1 MTPVKETK
9 EYNRIFRKV
18 LFQVL
23 IDPTRG
29 KLFKDLCD
37 ARGEKA
43 SAVLRNLAYQYTE
56 THADGEDYKDAE
68 SEDMRLMNKA
78 QESRIANGFNWTK
91 KRKTTLKLN
100 IHLELFIREHKNLL
114 FISFLIMQLS

>member
-1 MTPVKETK
+1 MTPVKEPK

-29 KLFKDLCD
+29 KLFKDLCE

-43 SAVLRNLAYQYTE
+43 SAVLRTLAYQYAE
-56 THADGEDYKDAE
+56 KYADTNEYQNAE
-68 SEDMRLMNKA
+68 SEDERLMNKA

-91 KRKTTLKLN
+91 K
-100 IHLELFIREHKNLL
+100 
-114 FISFLIMQLS
+114 

>member
-1 MTPVKETK
+1 MTPVRETK

-29 KLFKDLCD
+29 KLFKNICE
-37 ARGEKA
+37 AKGEKA
-43 SAVLRNLAYQYTE
+43 SAVLRRLAYQYAE
-56 THADGEDYKDAE
+56 TYADVGAYKDAE

-91 KRKTTLKLN
+91 KCKD
-100 IHLELFIREHKNLL
+100 
-114 FISFLIMQLS
+114 

>member
-9 EYNRIFRKV
+9 DYNRIFRKV

-43 SAVLRNLAYQYTE
+43 SAVLRTLAYQYTE
-56 THADGEDYKDAE
+56 AHADGEDYKDAE

-91 KRKTTLKLN
+91 KC
-100 IHLELFIREHKNLL
+100 ED
-114 FISFLIMQLS
+114 

>member
-1 MTPVKETK
+1 MESAKQRMADAFDKYNRAKKAK

-29 KLFKDLCD
+29 KLFKDLCE
-37 ARGEKA
+37 AKGKKP
-43 SAVLRNLAYQYTE
+43 SAVLRNLAYQYAE
-56 THADGEDYKDAE
+56 TQAVGEDYKNAE

-78 QESRIANGFNWTK
+78 QQSRIDNGFNWTK
-91 KRKTTLKLN
+91 KC
-100 IHLELFIREHKNLL
+100 ED
-114 FISFLIMQLS
+114 

>member
-9 EYNRIFRKV
+9 DYNRIFRKV

-29 KLFKDLCD
+29 KLFKDLCE

-43 SAVLRNLAYQYTE
+43 SAVLRTLAYRYAE
-56 THADGEDYKDAE
+56 KYAVGEEYKDAE
-68 SEDMRLMNKA
+68 LEDMRLMNKA

-91 KRKTTLKLN
+91 K
-100 IHLELFIREHKNLL
+100 
-114 FISFLIMQLS
+114 

>member
-43 SAVLRNLAYQYTE
+43 SAVLRNLAYQYAE

-91 KRKTTLKLN
+91 KC
-100 IHLELFIREHKNLL
+100 ED
-114 FISFLIMQLS
+114 

>member
-1 MTPVKETK
+1 MESAKQRMADAFDKYNRAKKAK

-29 KLFKDLCD
+29 KLFKDLCE
-37 ARGEKA
+37 AKGKKP
-43 SAVLRNLAYQYTE
+43 SAVLRNLAYQYAE
-56 THADGEDYKDAE
+56 AHADGEEYKDAE

-78 QESRIANGFNWTK
+78 QESRIANGFN
-91 KRKTTLKLN
+91 
-100 IHLELFIREHKNLL
+100 
-114 FISFLIMQLS
+114 

>member
-43 SAVLRNLAYQYTE
+43 SAVLRNLAYQYAE
-56 THADGEDYKDAE
+56 TYAGAGEYSNAKAE
-68 SEDMRLMNKA
+68 DIRLMNKA

-91 KRKTTLKLN
+91 KC
-100 IHLELFIREHKNLL
+100 ED
-114 FISFLIMQLS
+114 

>member
-1 MTPVKETK
+1 MESAKQRMADAFDKYDRAKKAK

-43 SAVLRNLAYQYTE
+43 SAVLRNLAYQYAE
-56 THADGEDYKDAE
+56 AHADGEDYKDAE

-91 KRKTTLKLN
+91 K
-100 IHLELFIREHKNLL
+100 
-114 FISFLIMQLS
+114 

>member
-29 KLFKDLCD
+29 KLFKDLCE

-43 SAVLRNLAYQYTE
+43 SAVLRE
-56 THADGEDYKDAE
+56 PCVPIC
-68 SEDMRLMNKA
+68 R
-78 QESRIANGFNWTK
+78 R
-91 KRKTTLKLN
+91 
-100 IHLELFIREHKNLL
+100 
-114 FISFLIMQLS
+114 

>member
-23 IDPTRG
+23 IDPTMG

-37 ARGEKA
+37 ARCEKA
-43 SAVLRNLAYQYTE
+43 SAVLRELAYQYAQ

-68 SEDMRLMNKA
+68 SEDIRLMNKA
-78 QESRIANGFNWTK
+78 QQSRIDNGFNWTK
-91 KRKTTLKLN
+91 K
-100 IHLELFIREHKNLL
+100 
-114 FISFLIMQLS
+114 

>member
-43 SAVLRNLAYQYTE
+43 SAVLRNLAYQYAE
-56 THADGEDYKDAE
+56 AHAKDAE
-68 SEDMRLMNKA
+68 SEDLRLMNKA

-91 KRKTTLKLN
+91 KC
-100 IHLELFIREHKNLL
+100 ED
-114 FISFLIMQLS
+114 

>member
-43 SAVLRNLAYQYTE
+43 SAVLRTLAYQYAE
-56 THADGEDYKDAE
+56 TNAEGEEYKDAE
-68 SEDMRLMNKA
+68 SEDMRL
-78 QESRIANGFNWTK
+78 
-91 KRKTTLKLN
+91 
-100 IHLELFIREHKNLL
+100 IREIEKARKD
-114 FISFLIMQLS
+114 FRAEG

>member
-1 MTPVKETK
+1 MTPVKDTK

-23 IDPTRG
+23 KDPTRG

-43 SAVLRNLAYQYTE
+43 SAVLRTLAYQYAE
-56 THADGEDYKDAE
+56 KYADGEDYKDAE
-68 SEDMRLMNKA
+68 SEDKRLIK
-78 QESRIANGFNWTK
+78 EK
-91 KRKTTLKLN
+91 KQDKDER
-100 IHLELFIREHKNLL
+100 
-114 FISFLIMQLS
+114 S

>member
-43 SAVLRNLAYQYTE
+43 SAVLRELLRTN
-56 THADGEDYKDAE
+56 
-68 SEDMRLMNKA
+68 M
-78 QESRIANGFNWTK
+78 
-91 KRKTTLKLN
+91 LKL
-100 IHLELFIREHKNLL
+100 
-114 FISFLIMQLS
+114 MQMERIIKMQSQKI

>member
-29 KLFKDLCD
+29 KLFKDLCE

-43 SAVLRNLAYQYTE
+43 SAVLRNLAYQYAE
-56 THADGEDYKDAE
+56 DNADGQDYKDAE

-78 QESRIANGFNWTK
+78 QKVVSLTDLIGQRSARTNNVRYLCGYRWF
-91 KRKTTLKLN
+91 
-100 IHLELFIREHKNLL
+100 
-114 FISFLIMQLS
+114 FLRCY

>member
-29 KLFKDLCD
+29 KLFKDLCE
-37 ARGEKA
+37 AKGEKA
-43 SAVLRNLAYQYTE
+43 SAVLRTLAYQYAE
-56 THADGEDYKDAE
+56 KYADTNEYQNAE
-68 SEDMRLMNKA
+68 SEDERLMNKA

-91 KRKTTLKLN
+91 K
-100 IHLELFIREHKNLL
+100 
-114 FISFLIMQLS
+114 

>member
-29 KLFKDLCD
+29 KLFKDLCE

-43 SAVLRNLAYQYTE
+43 SAVLRTLAYQYAE
-56 THADGEDYKDAE
+56 KYADTNEYQNAE
-68 SEDMRLMNKA
+68 SEDERLMNKA

-91 KRKTTLKLN
+91 KC
-100 IHLELFIREHKNLL
+100 ED
-114 FISFLIMQLS
+114 

>member
-43 SAVLRNLAYQYTE
+43 SAVLRRLAYQYTE
-56 THADGEDYKDAE
+56 TYADGEDYKDAE

-91 KRKTTLKLN
+91 KC
-100 IHLELFIREHKNLL
+100 EE
-114 FISFLIMQLS
+114 

>member
-43 SAVLRNLAYQYTE
+43 SAVLRNLAYQYAE
-56 THADGEDYKDAE
+56 AHADGEDYKDAE

-78 QESRIANGFNWTK
+78 
-91 KRKTTLKLN
+91 
-100 IHLELFIREHKNLL
+100 
-114 FISFLIMQLS
+114 

>member
-29 KLFKDLCD
+29 KLFKDLCE
-37 ARGEKA
+37 ARGVKA
-43 SAVLRNLAYQYTE
+43 SDVLRTLAYQYAE
-56 THADGEDYKDAE
+56 KYADTNEYQNAE
-68 SEDMRLMNKA
+68 SEDERLMNKA

-91 KRKTTLKLN
+91 K
-100 IHLELFIREHKNLL
+100 
-114 FISFLIMQLS
+114 

>member
-29 KLFKDLCD
+29 KLFKDLCE

-43 SAVLRNLAYQYTE
+43 SAVLRTLAYQYAE
-56 THADGEDYKDAE
+56 KYANADEYINAK
-68 SEDMRLMNKA
+68 SEDMRLMYKA

-91 KRKTTLKLN
+91 K
-100 IHLELFIREHKNLL
+100 
-114 FISFLIMQLS
+114 

>member
-29 KLFKDLCD
+29 KLFKDLCE

-43 SAVLRNLAYQYTE
+43 SAVLRNLAYKYCE
-56 THADGEDYKDAE
+56 AHADGTNYIDAE
-68 SEDMRLMNKA
+68 SEDLRLMNKA

-91 KRKTTLKLN
+91 K
-100 IHLELFIREHKNLL
+100 
-114 FISFLIMQLS
+114 

>member
-29 KLFKDLCD
+29 KLFKDLCE

-43 SAVLRNLAYQYTE
+43 SAVLRTLAYQYVKKY
-56 THADGEDYKDAE
+56 ADTNEYQNAE
-68 SEDMRLMNKA
+68 SEDERLMNKA

-91 KRKTTLKLN
+91 K
-100 IHLELFIREHKNLL
+100 
-114 FISFLIMQLS
+114 

>member
-29 KLFKDLCD
+29 KLFKDLCE

-43 SAVLRNLAYQYTE
+43 SAVLRTLAYQYAE
-56 THADGEDYKDAE
+56 KYADTNEYQNAE
-68 SEDMRLMNKA
+68 SEDERLMNKA

-91 KRKTTLKLN
+91 K
-100 IHLELFIREHKNLL
+100 
-114 FISFLIMQLS
+114 

>member
-9 EYNRIFRKV
+9 DYNRIFRKV

-43 SAVLRNLAYQYTE
+43 SAVLRNLAYQYAE
-56 THADGEDYKDAE
+56 TYAGSGEYSSAKAE
-68 SEDMRLMNKA
+68 DIRLMNKA

-91 KRKTTLKLN
+91 KC
-100 IHLELFIREHKNLL
+100 ED
-114 FISFLIMQLS
+114 

>member
-29 KLFKDLCD
+29 KLFKDLCE

-43 SAVLRNLAYQYTE
+43 SAVLRTLAYQYAE
-56 THADGEDYKDAE
+56 KYADTNEYQNAE
-68 SEDMRLMNKA
+68 SEDERLMNKA

-91 KRKTTLKLN
+91 
-100 IHLELFIREHKNLL
+100 
-114 FISFLIMQLS
+114 Q

>member
-1 MTPVKETK
+1 MTPVNETK
-9 EYNRIFRKV
+9 DYNRIFRKV

-43 SAVLRNLAYQYTE
+43 SAVLRTLAYQYAKKY
-56 THADGEDYKDAE
+56 ADTNEYQNAE
-68 SEDMRLMNKA
+68 SEDERLMNKA

-91 KRKTTLKLN
+91 K
-100 IHLELFIREHKNLL
+100 
-114 FISFLIMQLS
+114 